1 MRKLIAMI
9 AAVATSATLPALA
22 STIDLSTITEDT
34 TLDNGDVVTGTLD
47 RTADWSFYKL
57 AIADGATVT
66 LRNATVN
73 PRNYGGSAY
82 SWPAIDCKGSAT
94 IILEGENNVTGLYDA
109 YPAIYVPNN
118 KTLTIK
124 GTGSLTVSAHGSSAA
139 IGSGNNSGT
148 AQLCGSIS
156 IEGGMIKATG
166 GYNGGA
172 GIGSGAEGVQNGS
185 IVISGGNVEA
195 YGGSNAAGIGSGY
208 NGTAGA
214 ITIKSGII
222 KVKAKSMLSSG
233 AIGSGG
239 GSSASCGTVT
249 VENGLTSSQSGSTHD
264 GYTRTI
270 APTAVTLSSLT
281 ENKQLVNGDT
291 VTGTLANN
299 VKITIAAGATVRLL
313 NATINGTGSATY
325 DWAGITC
332 LGSATIILEGENTVK
347 GFNRTRPGIFV
358 PNGYELVFC
367 GSGSLDV
374 SSNGDAAGIGAG
386 ANYNSISGDDGGYI
400 TIKGGTITAKGG
412 YYCAGIGCGNGYCGS
427 ITIDGGTVLATGG
440 YYAAG
445 IGSGYKGACGIITVR
460 DNIDVV
466 KATAGYNAE
475 PIGAGYN
482 GRSGEV
488 YVDDGLGDNTMGTTR
503 TIVKWSACDVSSVSR
518 DIVFGDGSV
527 ITGTYNGTN
536 KLSIAA
542 GATVTLSN
550 ATIDPGGANG
560 QLPYAALTC
569 LGSATILL
577 DGDNKVESNGNTH
590 PAIYIP
596 QSGTLTI
603 KGPGALHAIGW
614 TFAAAIGGEQN
625 KDSGNIVIES
635 GKITAEGGIYGAGI
649 GSGCKE
655 YGYDSKCGNITING
669 GTVVAI
675 GGARSAGIG
684 AGFNGICGN
693 VTING
698 GFVTATGMGSAAGIG
713 SGATMA
719 TTSSCG
725 TIRIRSGIACVVA
738 TCGDDCENPIGAGK
752 DSTCGTV
759 SVPRSLDDETI
770 GKTRTIKSKAIDLA
784 YIEGDYEAQ
793 DGDVLNGTTGY
804 SVTIPSGATV
814 TINGVAVTAPEG
826 GTVLPAPAFAAGGD
840 AATTKFVQGGDGK
853 WTLTT
858 FAEMSNDALG
868 KDVEDGQIK
877 VYAADTLEGLD
888 SASPVTSGVTI
899 EEKKSAVKTTIKV
912 TPASGSQS
920 QFFKV
925 KFGE

>member
-73 PRNYGGSAY
+73 PRNYGGSDY

-118 KTLTIK
+118 KKLTIK
-124 GTGSLTVSAHGSSAA
+124 GTGSLTVDAHGSSAA
-139 IGSGNNSGT
+139 IGSGNGSGT

-195 YGGSNAAGIGSGY
+195 SGGSNAAGIGSGY

-313 NATINGTGSATY
+313 NATINGTSSATY

-347 GFNRTRPGIFV
+347 GFKHTQPGIFV

-367 GSGSLDV
+367 GSGSRDV

-386 ANYNSISGDDGGYI
+386 ANYNSISGDDCGYI

-412 YYCAGIGCGNGYCGS
+412 YYCAGIGCGNGYCGG
-427 ITIDGGTVLATGG
+427 ITLDGGTVLATGG

-445 IGSGYKGACGIITVR
+445 IGSGYKGACGTITVR

-488 YVDDGLGDNTMGTTR
+488 YVDDGLGDNTMGNTR
-503 TIVKWSACDVSSVSR
+503 TIAKWVSCDVSSISS
-518 DIVFGDGSV
+518 DTVFGDGSV
-527 ITGTYNGTN
+527 ITGTYNGTD

-550 ATIDPGGANG
+550 ANITAGKDTGTLIDSYGG
-560 QLPYAALTC
+560 LTC
-569 LGSATILL
+569 LGNATILL
-577 DGDNKVESNGNTH
+577 EGDSIVRSAESSF
-590 PAIYIP
+590 PAIH
-596 QSGTLTI
+596 SSTNATLTI
-603 KGPGALHAIGW
+603 KGSTGSLKAYGGFNAAGIGSGSQQN
-614 TFAAAIGGEQN
+614 AAC
-625 KDSGNIVIES
+625 GNIVIDG
-635 GKITAEGGIYGAGI
+635 GKITAYGGILGAGI
-649 GSGCKE
+649 GSGS
-655 YGYDSKCGNITING
+655 GSTCGTITING
-669 GTVVAI
+669 GMVKSF
-675 GGARSAGIG
+675 GG
-684 AGFNGICGN
+684 GN
-693 VTING
+693 YIVG
-698 GFVTATGMGSAAGIG
+698 GGAGIG
-713 SGATMA
+713 SGHGA
-719 TTSSCG
+719 SCG
-725 TIRIRSGIACVVA
+725 NIYINGGDVTATGAEGSAGIGSGGAGDYKGSTCGRITIRTGISRVVA
-738 TCGDDCENPIGAGK
+738 TCGDNCNNPIGKGK
-752 DSTCGTV
+752 DSESYTSTCGTV

-784 YIEGDYEAQ
+784 YIEDDYEAQ

-826 GTVLPAPAFAAGGD
+826 GTVLPAPA
-840 AATTKFVQGGDGK
+840 
-853 WTLTT
+853 
-858 FAEMSNDALG
+858 
-868 KDVEDGQIK
+868 
-877 VYAADTLEGLD
+877 
-888 SASPVTSGVTI
+888 
-899 EEKKSAVKTTIKV
+899 
-912 TPASGSQS
+912 
-920 QFFKV
+920 
-925 KFGE
+925 

>member
-1 MRKLIAMI
+1 MRKLMAMI
-9 AAVATSATLPALA
+9 AAVATSATLPAFA
-22 STIDLSTITEDT
+22 ATIDLSTITEDT

-73 PRNYGGSAY
+73 PRNYGGSDY

-139 IGSGNNSGT
+139 IGSGNGSGT

-195 YGGSNAAGIGSGY
+195 SGGSNAAGIGSGY

-313 NATINGTGSATY
+313 NATINGTSSATY

-347 GFNRTRPGIFV
+347 GFKHTQPGIFV

-386 ANYNSISGDDGGYI
+386 ANYNSISGDDCGYI

-412 YYCAGIGCGNGYCGS
+412 YYCAGIGCGNGYCGG
-427 ITIDGGTVLATGG
+427 ITLDGGTVLATGG

-784 YIEGDYEAQ
+784 YIEDDYEAQ

-840 AATTKFVQGGDGK
+840 ASTTKFVQGGDGK

-888 SASPVTSGVTI
+888 SASPMTSGVTI

-925 KFGE
+925 EFGE